1 MRPQGRGEF
10 ESLYFTYPTFAAQ
23 RVAEH
28 DGAHTRHP
36 VVIVGAG
43 PVGMTAALSLAR
55 HGVRSVLIEK
65 KATFN
70 DGSRAICLARASF
83 QILEQLGAV
92 APFLAKALGWTK
104 GRSYFRGTE
113 ILEFEMPHPG
123 HEKYLPMYNLQQQYI
138 EQYLHDACAAS
149 PLIEMRW
156 QSEVTGLKT
165 EAEGATLTVSSP
177 PGDYAL
183 KARYVLAADGARSPI
198 RNLMKLRLQGQN
210 LPGAYVIADVR
221 MAHDYPTE
229 RRAFFDPR
237 GNPGGTVLI
246 HKQPDNIWR
255 IDYQLR
261 AGESA
266 EDALKEANI
275 RARVQAI
282 LDDIGHAGPWDLE
295 WWSLYTAN
303 TLCLD
308 DYRHGPVFFI
318 GDSAHIVPIF
328 GVRGLNNGMA
338 DAHNLGWKL
347 AYVLNGRAEARL
359 LDSYSP
365 ERRGATLDVFA
376 HAAKSARFMT
386 PPSRGWQVVREAA
399 LSLALSHPFAREFAN
414 PRQMLPYTYAASPLT
429 PFPLRDRAFKAG
441 PASGA
446 AMINAKL
453 ADGSY
458 LLDRAGKGFTLVLFA
473 RHAPDKALAAAIGE
487 MAARDPDFTLITIAT
502 RGATLSGAIDDPGGA
517 IARVHDARA
526 GTMILLRPD
535 QHVAGRWKDPAR
547 AEALAAF
554 NACLGRTA

>member
-1 MRPQGRGEF
+1 MRPEGRGELD
-10 ESLYFTYPTFAAQ
+10 SLYFNYPTFKAA
-23 RVAEH
+23 RVAEQ
-28 DGAHTRHP
+28 DGADIRHP

-55 HGVRSVLIEK
+55 HGIASVLIEK

-83 QILEQLGAV
+83 QILEQIGAV
-92 APFLAKALGWTK
+92 APFLSKALGWTK

-113 ILEFEMPHPG
+113 VLEFEMPHPA

-138 EQYLHDACAAS
+138 EQYLYEACAAS
-149 PLIEMRW
+149 ALIEMRW
-156 QSEVTGLKT
+156 DNEVTGLKT
-165 EAEGATLTVSSP
+165 EEDGVTLAIAAPT
-177 PGDYAL
+177 GDYRL
-183 KARYVLAADGARSPI
+183 KARYLLAADGARSAI
-198 RNLMKLRLQGQN
+198 RGMMKLRLQGQN

-221 MAHDYPTE
+221 MDHDYPTE
-229 RRAFFDPR
+229 RRAFFDPP

-255 IDYQLR
+255 IDYQVQ
-261 AGESA
+261 AGETA
-266 EDALKEANI
+266 DEALKEERI

-308 DYRHGPVFFI
+308 DYRHGNVFFV

-347 AYVLNGRAEARL
+347 AYVLNGRAGAAL
-359 LDSYSP
+359 LDSYTP

-376 HAAKSARFMT
+376 NASKSARFMT
-386 PPSRGWQVVREAA
+386 PPTRGWQVLREAA
-399 LSLALSHPFAREFAN
+399 LSLALSQPFAREFAN
-414 PRQMLPYTYAASPLT
+414 PRQMLPYTYASSALT
-429 PFPLRDRAFKAG
+429 PYPLRDRAFKAG
-441 PASGA
+441 AACGA
-446 AMINAKL
+446 AMINTRL
-453 ADGSY
+453 ADGTF
-458 LLDRAGKGFTLVLFA
+458 LLDRAGKGFTLLLFA
-473 RHAPDKALAAAIGE
+473 RHAPDAALTAALEE
-487 MAARDPDFTLITIAT
+487 MRARDPDFTLITIAAH
-502 RGATLSGAIDDPGGA
+502 GAKLSEAIDDPGGA

-535 QHVAGRWKDPAR
+535 QHVAGRWKHPAPD
-547 AEALAAF
+547 EVLITF
-554 NACLGRTA
+554 TACLGRAA